1 MGYQAGRGVPA
12 ASYSI
17 FLGYQAGYSPTANYP
32 ASNNIIIGT
41 NITLPNAASNAI
53 NIGGII
59 FGTGSYATTTG
70 NPSSGSAG
78 GKIGINVVS
87 PTYNFQV
94 SGTVA
99 FTNLETSSVALT
111 NVLMVSSS
119 GQLFVTASSA
129 IGGGGSTPTLKA
141 GSGSVVS
148 FAGSPLSAS
157 IIFGAAFSNNSYAI
171 TVTGEDARSWS
182 ISGKTANGF
191 TINSNSTV
199 ALTGPVYWIAT
210 PFN

>member
-1 MGYQAGRGVPA
+1 MGYYAGRGTTA

-17 FLGYQAGYSPTANYP
+17 FLGYQAGYSPTSNIP

-41 NITLPNAASNAI
+41 NITLDNNRKDSI

-70 NPSSGSAG
+70 NPSFGSAG
-78 GKIGINVVS
+78 GKIGINTPI

-99 FTNLETSSVALT
+99 FTNLTTSSSLT
-111 NVLMVSSS
+111 NVVMIDNN
-119 GQLFVTASSA
+119 GQLFTTASSA
-129 IGGGGSTPTLKA
+129 IGGGGSPTTLKA
-141 GSGSVVS
+141 GSGSVAS
-148 FAGSPLSAS
+148 FAGSPLSSS
-157 IIFGAAFSNNSYAI
+157 ITFGSAFSNNAYAVTI
-171 TVTGEDARSWS
+171 TGEDARSWS